1 MANGREDL
9 IYSLARSMGVGD
21 AQKSKYSS
29 GKYNPETGTIYSN
42 GHIISKA
49 TIEQAKTY
57 FTNHY
62 RKLASK
68 DDEGAKDMATLYE
81 VAMEA
86 INIMVENSAKAN
98 ESSEQ

>member
-49 TIEQAKTY
+49 NIEQAKTY
-57 FTNHY
+57 FTNYY
-62 RKLASK
+62 RKLAQK
-68 DDEGAKDMATLYE
+68 DDEGAKDMAMLYE

-86 INIMVENSAKAN
+86 INIMVENNVKAT
-98 ESSEQ
+98 EGAEQ